1 MLNMVDSFLARVD
14 PRGHV
19 TRQGW
24 MAYGLA
30 VLTVLLDQ
38 LTKALILGQ
47 GLTVGG
53 GSIPVTSFFRLT
65 LVYNPGIS
73 FGFLAASG
81 PARWL
86 LVVFAL
92 AAVIAAGVWARSLT
106 RPLPAIALGLIMG
119 GALGNNI
126 IDRVRLG
133 HVTDFLDF
141 SPLFPWVF
149 NVADAAINVGAA
161 LLLYEIAFGGRG
173 TDKPPPS

>member
-1 MLNMVDSFLARVD
+1 MVDSFLARVD
-14 PRGHV
+14 FRGHV
-19 TRQGW
+19 SRQGW
-24 MAYGLA
+24 MAYGIA

-38 LTKALILGQ
+38 LAKALILGQ
-47 GLTVGG
+47 GLIPGE
-53 GSIPVTSFFRLT
+53 SIPVTSFFRLT
-65 LVYNPGIS
+65 LVHNPGIS

-81 PARWL
+81 SARWL

-149 NVADAAINVGAA
+149 NIADAAINVGAA
-161 LLLYEIAFGGRG
+161 LLLYEIVLGGRDL
-173 TDKPPPS
+173 DKTPPS

>member
-1 MLNMVDSFLARVD
+1 MVDSFLARVD

-19 TRQGW
+19 SRNGW
-24 MAYGLA
+24 MAYGIAA
-30 VLTVLLDQ
+30 VTVVLDQ
-38 LTKALILGQ
+38 LTKAWILGQ
-47 GLTVGG
+47 GLIPGE
-53 GSIPVTSFFRLT
+53 SIPVTSFVRLT

-81 PARWL
+81 AGRWL

-133 HVTDFLDF
+133 HVTDFIDF

-149 NVADAAINVGAA
+149 NVADAGINVGAA
-161 LLLYEIAFGGRG
+161 LLLYEIVFGGRDA
-173 TDKPPPS
+173 DKTPPS